1 MLRHHR
7 KDNLMADWPPAQ
19 VAARVAEIIRHHPE
33 KYDQVVW
40 LETSRATTRDMLA
53 ELDGIGQCDTTACVA
68 GWAVIVTAPPSSQ
81 PAEKENG
88 FIRRVI
94 RSGVPANIE
103 YAAQQAL
110 GLSDLEA
117 AWLFSSYRERTEVLA
132 ALDELAAGHRLELP
146 EDDEDNED
154 A

>member
-1 MLRHHR
+1 
-7 KDNLMADWPPAQ
+7 MADWPPAQ

-40 LETSRATTRDMLA
+40 LETS
-53 ELDGIGQCDTTACVA
+53 
-68 GWAVIVTAPPSSQ
+68 
-81 PAEKENG
+81 
-88 FIRRVI
+88 
-94 RSGVPANIE
+94 
-103 YAAQQAL
+103 AAQQAL

-132 ALDELAAGHRLELP
+132 ALDELAAGHRPELP
-146 EDDEDNED
+146 DDDEYNED